1 MKYHRITCNLYKT
14 TGNSWEQM
22 AEELLLSAVREERV
36 LRLVLFTRCTDN
48 QEYKFQRSFLEQ
60 WVKRHFV
67 SPRPVVSLVAQ
78 KPLVADLVLE
88 VHSLVEITD
97 EAVTIEEQI
106 SSSSVRYLRIMTPH
120 YREIIVGG
128 LYADDLNLPVREQ
141 SEQAFRKAE
150 EILKAE
156 QMNFGDIVRQWNY
169 LENITDIAHGNQCYQ
184 DFNDVRTLFYA
195 SSEWKSGYPA
205 ATGIGTRHGGVLID
219 FNAVSGGVDI
229 APLDNDWQR
238 AAHVYSDEVL
248 ISRRADRK
256 RGTPKFERGK
266 SLSGCRRK
274 VIYISGTAAI
284 RGEESVATGDVL
296 SQTEITL
303 ENIQHLIGLEEGREK
318 LPEHSGKLGFLRVY
332 LKNEEDAPAVK
343 ADLDKLCP
351 DIPIVYLYADVCREE
366 LLVEIEGI
374 AYL

>member
-14 TGNSWEQM
+14 TGNCWEQM
-22 AEELLLSAVREERV
+22 AEELLSSVVREERV

-60 WVKRHFV
+60 WVERHFV

-106 SSSSVRYLRIMTPH
+106 SSFSVRYLRIMTPH

-141 SEQAFRKAE
+141 SEQAFRKVE

-169 LENITDIAHGNQCYQ
+169 LERITDITHGNQCYQ

-195 SSEWKSGYPA
+195 SSAWESGYPA
-205 ATGIGTRHGGVLID
+205 ATGIGTQYGGILID
-219 FNAVSGGVDI
+219 FNAVSGEVDI
-229 APLDNDWQR
+229 VPLDNDWQR

-248 ISRRADRK
+248 ISHRADTEK
-256 RGTPKFERGK
+256 GTPKFERGK
-266 SLSGCRRK
+266 SVSDRRQE
-274 VIYISGTAAI
+274 VIYISGTATI
-284 RGEESVATGDVL
+284 RGEESVTTGDVL
-296 SQTEITL
+296 LQTEITL
-303 ENIQHLIGLEEGREK
+303 ENIQHLIGLEEGREN
-318 LPEHSGKLGFLRVY
+318 LPEHSGKLGLLRVY

-351 DIPIVYLYADVCREE
+351 DLPIAYLYADVCREE
-366 LLVEIEGI
+366 LLIEIEGI

>member
-22 AEELLLSAVREERV
+22 AEELLSSAVCEERV

-60 WVKRHFV
+60 WVKRYFV

-248 ISRRADRK
+248 ISRRADRE

-266 SLSGCRRK
+266 SLSDCRRK

-318 LPEHSGKLGFLRVY
+318 LPEHSGKLGLLRVY

>member
-22 AEELLLSAVREERV
+22 AEELLSSAVREERV

-60 WVKRHFV
+60 WVERHFV

-106 SSSSVRYLRIMTPH
+106 SSFSVRYLRIMTPH

-169 LENITDIAHGNQCYQ
+169 LE
-184 DFNDVRTLFYA
+184 
-195 SSEWKSGYPA
+195 
-205 ATGIGTRHGGVLID
+205 
-219 FNAVSGGVDI
+219 
-229 APLDNDWQR
+229 
-238 AAHVYSDEVL
+238 
-248 ISRRADRK
+248 ISRILHMAISVIRISMMCVLCSMLLRNGNWVIRQQ
-256 RGTPKFERGK
+256 RGLAH
-266 SLSGCRRK
+266 SM
-274 VIYISGTAAI
+274 AA
-284 RGEESVATGDVL
+284 
-296 SQTEITL
+296 
-303 ENIQHLIGLEEGREK
+303 
-318 LPEHSGKLGFLRVY
+318 F
-332 LKNEEDAPAVK
+332 
-343 ADLDKLCP
+343 
-351 DIPIVYLYADVCREE
+351 
-366 LLVEIEGI
+366 
-374 AYL
+374 

>member
-22 AEELLLSAVREERV
+22 AEELLSSAVREERV

-60 WVKRHFV
+60 WVERHFV

-106 SSSSVRYLRIMTPH
+106 SSFSVRYLRIMTPH

-184 DFNDVRTLFYA
+184 DFNDIRSQFYA
-195 SSEWKSGYPA
+195 SSEWTSGYPA
-205 ATGIGTRHGGVLID
+205 ATGIGTQHGGILVD
-219 FNAVSGGVDI
+219 FNAVKGGI
-229 APLDNDWQR
+229 EIIPLDNDWQK

-248 ISRRADRK
+248 ISHRTDAEK
-256 RGTPKFERGK
+256 GTPKFERGK
-266 SLSGCRRK
+266 SLSDYQCEM
-274 VIYISGTAAI
+274 IYISGTAAI
-284 RGEESVATGDVL
+284 RGEESIVTGDVL
-296 SQTEITL
+296 VQTEITL

-318 LPEHSGKLGFLRVY
+318 LPEHSGKLELLRVY
-332 LKNEEDAPAVK
+332 LKHEEDAKIVK
-343 ADLDKLCP
+343 EDMDKLCP
-351 DIPIVYLYADVCREE
+351 DVPIVYLYADVCREE

>member
-1 MKYHRITCNLYKT
+1 MKYHRIKCNLYKAE
-14 TGNSWEQM
+14 GNSWEQM
-22 AEELLLSAVREERV
+22 AEELLSSAVREERV

-60 WVKRHFV
+60 WVERHFV
-67 SPRPVVSLVAQ
+67 SPRPAVSLVAQ

-106 SSSSVRYLRIMTPH
+106 TSSSVRYLRIMTPH

-141 SEQAFRKAE
+141 SEQAFRKVE
-150 EILKAE
+150 EILKTE

-184 DFNDVRTLFYA
+184 DFNDVRTLFYT
-195 SSEWKSGYPA
+195 SSAWESGYPA
-205 ATGIGTRHGGVLID
+205 ATGIGTQYGGILID
-219 FNAVSGGVDI
+219 FNAVSGEVDI
-229 APLDNDWQR
+229 VPLDNDWQR

-248 ISRRADRK
+248 ISHRADTEK
-256 RGTPKFERGK
+256 GTPKFERGK
-266 SLSGCRRK
+266 SLSDGQQE

-284 RGEESVATGDVL
+284 RGEESVTTGDVL

-303 ENIQHLIGLEEGREK
+303 ENIQHLIGLEEGREN
-318 LPEHSGKLGFLRVY
+318 LPEHSGKLGLLRVY

-351 DIPIVYLYADVCREE
+351 DLPIAYLYADVCREE
-366 LLVEIEGI
+366 LLIEIEGI

>member
-1 MKYHRITCNLYKT
+1 MKYHRIKCNLYKAE
-14 TGNSWEQM
+14 GDSWEQM
-22 AEELLLSAVREERV
+22 AEELLSSAVREERV
-36 LRLVLFTRCTDN
+36 VRLVLFTRCTDN

-60 WVKRHFV
+60 WVEWHFV

-78 KPLVADLVLE
+78 KPLVANLVLE
-88 VHSLVEITD
+88 AHSLVEATD
-97 EAVTIEEQI
+97 EALTIEEQFT
-106 SSSSVRYLRIMTPH
+106 SSSVRYLRILTPD
-120 YREIIVGG
+120 YREIIAGG
-128 LYADDLNLPVREQ
+128 LCADDLNLPVREQ

-169 LENITDIAHGNQCYQ
+169 LERITDIAHGNQCYQ

-195 SSEWKSGYPA
+195 SSAWESGYPA
-205 ATGIGTRHGGVLID
+205 ATGIGTQYGGILID
-219 FNAVSGGVDI
+219 FNAVSGEVDI
-229 APLDNDWQR
+229 VPLDNDWQR

-248 ISRRADRK
+248 ISHRTDTEK
-256 RGTPKFERGK
+256 GTPKFERGK
-266 SLSGCRRK
+266 SLSDRRQE

-284 RGEESVATGDVL
+284 RGEESVTTGDVL
-296 SQTEITL
+296 LQTEITL
-303 ENIQHLIGLEEGREK
+303 ENIQHLIGLEEGREN
-318 LPEHSGKLGFLRVY
+318 LPEHSGKLGLLRVY
-332 LKNEEDAPAVK
+332 LKNEEDVPAVK

-351 DIPIVYLYADVCREE
+351 DLPIAYLYADVCREE

>member
-22 AEELLLSAVREERV
+22 AEELLSSAVREERV

-60 WVKRHFV
+60 WVERHFV

-106 SSSSVRYLRIMTPH
+106 SSFSVRYLRIMTPH

-195 SSEWKSGYPA
+195 SSEWELGYPA
-205 ATGIGTRHGGVLID
+205 ATGIGPQHGGVLID
-219 FNAVSGGVDI
+219 FNAVSGEVNI

-248 ISRRADRK
+248 ISHRADGK
-256 RGTPKFERGK
+256 KGTPKFERGK
-266 SLSGCRRK
+266 SLSDRRQE

-284 RGEESVATGDVL
+284 RGEESVTTGDVL

-318 LPEHSGKLGFLRVY
+318 LPEHSGKLGLLRVY